1 MSKANKG
8 KPTPGVEPKDN
19 AVRRDLEQR
28 GTYKMRLSP
37 ELERALAEASRAVT
51 QESRRSQCELRLS
64 SFEWNPR
71 LVALA
76 IAFLIIVGTILWV
89 GCRLVEGMPAVLA
102 N

>member
-1 MSKANKG
+1 MSKANKA
-8 KPTPGVEPKDN
+8 KLTAGVEANDS
-19 AVRRDLEQR
+19 AVQRDLEQR

-37 ELERALAEASRAVT
+37 ELEQALAEASRVVT
-51 QESRRSQCELRLS
+51 QESSRRQLELRVS

-89 GCRLVEGMPAVLA
+89 GCRFVEGMPALLA